1 MQASCMRPLT
11 EWHDVQVLPFG
22 SLAMAGVNANWVRV
36 CGFEIGA
43 GEKAVV
49 KANAATPVNIA
60 TTTAAQ
66 VKMANGHG
74 RTRSRVG
81 VQLKRALPRRGGACG
96 RKGEGRVIL
105 PASRL
110 RFSQKTCRDRKSTR
124 LKPSH

>member
-1 MQASCMRPLT
+1 
-11 EWHDVQVLPFG
+11 
-22 SLAMAGVNANWVRV
+22 MAGVIVNAVRV
-36 CGFEIGA
+36 CGFETGE

-49 KANAATPVNIA
+49 KLKAATPVNSA
-60 TTTAAQ
+60 TTMAAQ
-66 VKMANGHG
+66 VRMANGHG

-110 RFSQKTCRDRKSTR
+110 RFSQKTCSA
-124 LKPSH
+124 SSESVSGAAAWACAA